1 MLYHCRS
8 DGTRLETSD
17 WLEDA
22 EDLIVVNCTS
32 KEKRKALARQ
42 YFEKARA
49 NKLALGMALAKPI
62 SLDKI

>member
-1 MLYHCRS
+1 MLYHCFS
-8 DGTRLETSD
+8 DGTRLETNE
-17 WLEDA
+17 WLENT
-22 EDLIVVNCTS
+22 EDLIVVNCAS
-32 KEKRKALARQ
+32 KEERKALARQ